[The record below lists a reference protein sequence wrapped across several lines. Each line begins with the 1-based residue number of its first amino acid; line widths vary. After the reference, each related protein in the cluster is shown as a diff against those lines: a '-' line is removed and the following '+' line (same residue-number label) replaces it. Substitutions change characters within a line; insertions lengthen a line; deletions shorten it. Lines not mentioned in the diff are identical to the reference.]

1 MGGIST
7 VDLGSW
13 HEIESPA
20 ISGKMRKELSIKE
33 LNVDL
38 PEPQGKNLWAEQVRL
53 EKYSWFKGQ
62 EG

>member
-1 MGGIST
+1 MGGISA
-7 VDLGSW
+7 VDLGLW

-38 PEPQGKNLWAEQVRL
+38 PRSTGEEIVGRASQVR
-53 EKYSWFKGQ
+53 EI
-62 EG
+62 

>member
-13 HEIESPA
+13 HEIESLA
-20 ISGKMRKELSIKE
+20 ISGKMRKELNIKE

-38 PEPQGKNLWAEQVRL
+38 PRTTGEEPVGRASQVR
-53 EKYSWFKGQ
+53 EI
-62 EG
+62 